1 MPLHFAYGSN
11 MDRAAFVRRC
21 PQARF
26 LGRARLARHCVALMT
41 DGFAT
46 VIRDSAAMAHGV
58 LWELNFADLKALD
71 RYEGAAYAKFGL
83 PVLRE
88 GGAPVQALIYIGR
101 QSGFSGRAPD
111 DYMAKIVAAAVD
123 HGFPADYVDFLRSLA
138 GETPS
143 PPKFRAIKNPS
154 LL

>member
-1 MPLHFAYGSN
+1 MAL
-11 MDRAAFVRRC
+11 RC
-21 PQARF
+21 PRARL
-26 LGRARLARHCVALMT
+26 LGRARLARWRVDLMA

-46 VIRDSAAMAHGV
+46 LIRDSVAMAHGV

-71 RYEGAAYAKFGL
+71 RYEGAAYAKTGL

-111 DYMAKIVAAAVD
+111 DYMAKIVAAAES
-123 HGFPADYVDFLRSLA
+123 HAFPADYVDFLRSLA
-138 GETPS
+138 GETP
-143 PPKFRAIKNPS
+143 PPQKFRAIKNPS
-154 LL
+154 FL